1 MSLLTSL
8 RLSKP
13 AKAGGSVPSPLSFEG
28 HGGIRAQH
36 REAELKS
43 LTRREWWLWLSAFF
57 VTTLA
62 AVGFLLSHFQRF
74 FLYREH
80 FYQIRDDQAR
90 WGLMC
95 LVLLFNGWMVY
106 RQWSFRRSR
115 KQLQQE
121 SVAAEDTPGGKE
133 DPSGVDPV
141 TGLYTRGAIEQQLGK
156 EIARARRQNIALTLA
171 TLHLDDLERIRAKF
185 GKTATDEL
193 AKEFARRL
201 KEASRGSD
209 IAARIGSDDFL
220 LVLPKCTLGEAKKVL
235 DRLGV
240 VEIKASGQKM
250 VLAYT
255 SGWVDY
261 QTGDLPADLLRRA
274 TDILQ
279 LYKNAS
285 NDVLSS
291 SLVAS

>member
-1 MSLLTSL
+1 
-8 RLSKP
+8 
-13 AKAGGSVPSPLSFEG
+13 LSFEG
-28 HGGIRAQH
+28 HGGIRAQQ

-43 LTRREWWLWLSAFF
+43 LARREWWLWLSAFF
-57 VTTLA
+57 VTLLA
-62 AVGFLLSHFQRF
+62 ATGFLLSSFRQL
-74 FLYREH
+74 FLYSEH
-80 FYQIRDDQAR
+80 FYQIRSDQAR

-95 LVLLFNGWMVY
+95 LLLLFNGWMIY
-106 RQWSFRRSR
+106 RQWLFRRSR

-121 SVAAEDTPGGKE
+121 SVVAEGTTGEKE
-133 DPSGVDPV
+133 DPSGLDPV
-141 TGLYTRGAIEQQLGK
+141 TGLYTRSAIEHQLGK

-171 TLHLDDLERIRAKF
+171 TLHLDDLERLRAKF
-185 GKTATDEL
+185 AKSATDEL

-201 KEASRGSD
+201 RDASRGSD
-209 IAARIGSDDFL
+209 LAARIGSDDFL

-274 TDILQ
+274 SDILQ

-285 NDVLSS
+285 KDVLSS
-291 SLVAS
+291 NLVAS

>member
-1 MSLLTSL
+1 
-8 RLSKP
+8 LSKP
-13 AKAGGSVPSPLSFEG
+13 ATTGGLEPSPLSFEG
-28 HGGIRAQH
+28 HGGIRAQQ

-43 LTRREWWLWLSAFF
+43 LARREWWLWLSAFF
-57 VTTLA
+57 VTLLA
-62 AVGFLLSHFQRF
+62 ATGFLLSSFRQL
-74 FLYREH
+74 FLYSEH
-80 FYQIRDDQAR
+80 FYQIRSDQAR

-95 LVLLFNGWMVY
+95 LLLLFNGWMIY
-106 RQWSFRRSR
+106 RQWLFRRSR

-121 SVAAEDTPGGKE
+121 SVVAEGTTGEKE
-133 DPSGVDPV
+133 DPSGLDPV
-141 TGLYTRGAIEQQLGK
+141 TGLYTRSAIEHQLGK

-171 TLHLDDLERIRAKF
+171 TLHLDDLERLRAKF
-185 GKTATDEL
+185 AKSATDEL

-201 KEASRGSD
+201 RDASRGSD
-209 IAARIGSDDFL
+209 LAARIGSDDFL

-274 TDILQ
+274 SDILQ

-285 NDVLSS
+285 KDVLSS
-291 SLVAS
+291 NLVAS

>member
-13 AKAGGSVPSPLSFEG
+13 ATAGGPEPSPLSFDG
-28 HGGIRAQH
+28 HGGIRAQQ
-36 REAELKS
+36 REAELK
-43 LTRREWWLWLSAFF
+43 LLGRREWWLWLSAFF
-57 VTTLA
+57 VTLLSAT
-62 AVGFLLSHFQRF
+62 GFLLSCFQRF
-74 FLYREH
+74 FLYSEH
-80 FYQIRDDQAR
+80 FYEIRSDQAR

-95 LVLLFNGWMVY
+95 LLLLFNGWMVY
-106 RQWSFRRSR
+106 RQWLFRRSR

-121 SVAAEDTPGGKE
+121 SVGAEGATGEKE
-133 DPSGVDPV
+133 EPSGLDPV

-156 EIARARRQNIALTLA
+156 EIARARRQNITLTLA
-171 TLHLDDLERIRAKF
+171 TLHLDDLERLRAKF

-220 LVLPKCTLGEAKKVL
+220 LVLPKCTLGEAKRVL

-285 NDVLSS
+285 KEVLSS
-291 SLVAS
+291 NLVAT

>member
-1 MSLLTSL
+1 MSSLSSL

-13 AKAGGSVPSPLSFEG
+13 TTGGGPEPSPLSFEG
-28 HGGIRAQH
+28 HGGIRAQQ

-43 LTRREWWLWLSAFF
+43 LARREWWLWLSAFF
-57 VTTLA
+57 VTILSA
-62 AVGFLLSHFQRF
+62 LGFLLSCFQRL
-74 FLYREH
+74 FLYKEH
-80 FYQIRDDQAR
+80 FYQIRSDQAR

-95 LVLLFNGWMVY
+95 LLLLFNGWMVY
-106 RQWSFRRSR
+106 RQWLFRRSR

-121 SVAAEDTPGGKE
+121 SATAEGATGEKE
-133 DPSGVDPV
+133 DPSGLDPV
-141 TGLYTRGAIEQQLGK
+141 TGLYTRGATEQQLGK

-171 TLHLDDLERIRAKF
+171 TLHLDDLERLRAKF

-261 QTGDLPADLLRRA
+261 QTGDLPTDLLRRA

-285 NDVLSS
+285 KDVLSS
-291 SLVAS
+291 NLVAS